1 MTTATRIQG
10 PLSRRSKQDRLGC
23 FIWVASLSLFCLATA
38 IAVTL
43 LAQAFSHVD
52 QIDSD
57 SRNSA
62 ASDSQ
67 ATREQIIAE
76 HPSKEILK
84 LTLTNVGVI
93 QITLRPEFSEESIE
107 YIHKILDE
115 GCLRCNFYRAEKRG
129 ILQGM
134 IVNKKV
140 PLPTNR
146 GRCPPGFENI
156 TNDCPEWDKNCACH
170 GPVMERGNVAWAAG
184 DTGPDFF
191 INDYEE
197 RALWWGTQH
206 TGKFEAYMNYDL
218 LHKPPVKTC
227 QLCLSSRNTLGTSWK
242 VWGLI
247 EDNESFKVLDKVWSL
262 PAKEEDGSTY
272 LETVIQF
279 QMEIMTEYLSS
290 I

>member
-1 MTTATRIQG
+1 MG
-10 PLSRRSKQDRLGC
+10 YL
-23 FIWVASLSLFCLATA
+23 IWVASLALLCLATA
-38 IAVTL
+38 IAVAL
-43 LAQAFSHVD
+43 LAQVFDNGSNAEA
-52 QIDSD
+52 SD
-57 SRNSA
+57 SR
-62 ASDSQ
+62 
-67 ATREQIIAE
+67 ATRQQIISE

-84 LTLTNVGVI
+84 LTLTNVGI
-93 QITLRPEFSEESIE
+93 LQIALRPEFSEESIE
-107 YIHKILDE
+107 YIHKILE
-115 GCLRCNFYRAEKRG
+115 KGCLRCNFYRAEKPG

-140 PLPTNR
+140 HLPTNR
-146 GRCPPGFENI
+146 GHCPPGFENI

-170 GPVMERGNVAWAAG
+170 GPVMERGYVAWAAG

-197 RALWWGTQH
+197 KALWWGTQH
-206 TGKFEAYMNYDL
+206 T
-218 LHKPPVKTC
+218 
-227 QLCLSSRNTLGTSWK
+227 

-247 EDNESFKVLDKVWSL
+247 EDDESFKVLDKVWTL

-279 QMEIMTEYLSS
+279 DMEIMTEYSSS